1 MPLYRFITSNTGDHA
16 VEIECP
22 DDKAARQEARKA
34 LAEAAHDALVDAD
47 ASEMSMTVETEGR
60 VIYQARFS
68 FAASEV
74 N

>member
-1 MPLYRFITSNTGDHA
+1 MPLYRFITSNTDDHA
-16 VEIECP
+16 IELECP

-34 LAEAAHDALVDAD
+34 FAEAAHDALVDAD
-47 ASEMSMTVETEGR
+47 ASEMTMTVETQGR
-60 VIYQARFS
+60 VIFRARFS